1 MCGLGALEH
10 NAAGKTTA
18 NRAISA
24 RFAVVLRLITTLF
37 FPSGPSREILSAAG
51 RLLAAFFRGKNQT
64 ILQKRTFSLFSDIT
78 ILKKPHENRA
88 AKNFVRRNPD
98 LRILYPINTI
108 LIFVR
113 FLGRVPPASRRTA
126 KIMPFSHLILL
137 YNNLFLLSTLYFRRR
152 FCAVSVVGERVE
164 HYGEQVFVF

>member
-1 MCGLGALEH
+1 MQTALVCGLGALEH
-10 NAAGKTTA
+10 NAASKTTA

-64 ILQKRTFSLFSDIT
+64 VLQKRTFSLFSDIT

-88 AKNFVRRNPD
+88 AKKFRPAKPGSSYSLSNKYNFN
-98 LRILYPINTI
+98 I
-108 LIFVR
+108 
-113 FLGRVPPASRRTA
+113 
-126 KIMPFSHLILL
+126 
-137 YNNLFLLSTLYFRRR
+137 
-152 FCAVSVVGERVE
+152 CAVSWPCTSCIKANGKSHAVLSPDIII
-164 HYGEQVFVF
+164 